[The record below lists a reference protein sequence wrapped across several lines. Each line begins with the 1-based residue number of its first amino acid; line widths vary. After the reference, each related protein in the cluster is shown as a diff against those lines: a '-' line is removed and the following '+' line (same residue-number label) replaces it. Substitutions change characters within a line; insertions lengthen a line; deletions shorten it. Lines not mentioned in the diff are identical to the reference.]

1 MAGLTPMEVV
11 NRVKMIEIP
20 SELALTRKHQVCDGG
35 CQQIE
40 SACTCG
46 FLPFPIAV
54 PPLIT
59 QSCCMTPCVVLQAE
73 NIFQSAFFDL
83 ISDFLFR
90 VCRRYWRIS

>member
-1 MAGLTPMEVV
+1 MCCRCGSEADWSSAAPYYNMAGLTPMEVV

-35 CQQIE
+35 CQPIE

-46 FLPFPIAV
+46 FLPFRIAV

-59 QSCCMTPCVVLQAE
+59 SCVVLQAE
-73 NIFQSAFFDL
+73 NIF
-83 ISDFLFR
+83 
-90 VCRRYWRIS
+90 